1 MTGEAVAAGDPSAA
15 SGTAPPGTGPP
26 GGALPLTIEE
36 SASLVVGWEWA
47 ETRLF
52 EVVGGWA
59 PTAHSPAA
67 KLYFDACSQHHAWRA
82 RLWEEHRPGLPAH
95 LVPGPGRAGPPVHGP
110 PLHEPPVHKLA
121 VHEPAV
127 AELAVHEL
135 AGLADDAGRLAA
147 YCRVVLPRTVFGYRS
162 WQERCSSVS
171 DRAVARALGFALSD
185 VLADWE
191 RGSALLA
198 VHLSGEA
205 GEVAAGV
212 AADASRRVDEAL
224 ARQGLLPDGRA
235 GPL

>member
-1 MTGEAVAAGDPSAA
+1 MTGEAVAAGGPSGT

-26 GGALPLTIEE
+26 DGALPLTIEE
-36 SASLVVGWEWA
+36 WASLVVGWEWA

-82 RLWEEHRPGLPAH
+82 RLWEERRPGLPAH
-95 LVPGPGRAGPPVHGP
+95 LVPGPGRAGPP
-110 PLHEPPVHKLA
+110 LHEPPVHEPP
-121 VHEPAV
+121 VH
-127 AELAVHEL
+127 ELAVHEL
-135 AGLADDAGRLAA
+135 AVRELAVQLAGLADDVGRLAA

-205 GEVAAGV
+205 GEEAAGV

-224 ARQGLLPDGRA
+224 ARKGLLPDGRA